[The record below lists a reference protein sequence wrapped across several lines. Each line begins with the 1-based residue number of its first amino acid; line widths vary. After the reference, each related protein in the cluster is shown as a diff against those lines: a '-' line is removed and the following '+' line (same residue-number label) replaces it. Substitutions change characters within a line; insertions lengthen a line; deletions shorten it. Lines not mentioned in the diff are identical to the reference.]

1 MELRTKARRLESEQ
15 HGLDLI
21 IVDYLQLMQP
31 SSPTRDGNRV
41 QEVSEISRGMKQLAR
56 ELKVPLIA
64 LSQLS
69 RGVEQRG
76 TAEPRLSDLRESGCL
91 TADTRVLRADT
102 NQEVTL
108 GELLERDERN
118 IPVWSVEDDFRLVRR
133 TMTHVF
139 PSGTKPVYRL
149 RLASG
154 REVKASGNHPF
165 LALDGWRSVDE
176 LRQGMRIGVIRRLA
190 PPSAVEDRPPEQ
202 VILLAHLI
210 GDGCFVRRQPLHY
223 TSADP
228 ANLEAVEQAA
238 AYFGVRGRRVRQG
251 NWWHTYLPAP
261 QPLARGRRNP
271 IAAWLDESGLYGA
284 RSYEKFVPSFVFSL
298 PDEQIKLFLRHLWAT
313 DGSITLGRTVPV
325 RIYYGTTSERLALD
339 VQSLLLRLDVRA
351 RVRQA
356 PQRGHR
362 LGYAV
367 DIYGVGDQLR
377 FLREVG
383 VHGNRGVQAALAEV
397 RLRGVRS
404 NPNADTI
411 PLEVWRQVR
420 IEMNGRGLTE
430 RAFQAAVGSAYCGST
445 FYRHSP
451 SRPRLEHLA
460 SILDS
465 RALHEF
471 ATSDLFWDTVASIEP
486 LGDQPVYDAT
496 VPGTHNFIANGI
508 VAHNSIEQDADVVVF
523 LYRAEDQN
531 PEAEVELVK
540 AKVAKHRNGPIGEVP
555 LQFRKEN
562 TRFYTVAAREE
573 IAAY

>member
-1 MELRTKARRLESEQ
+1 
-15 HGLDLI
+15 
-21 IVDYLQLMQP
+21 
-31 SSPTRDGNRV
+31 
-41 QEVSEISRGMKQLAR
+41 
-56 ELKVPLIA
+56 
-64 LSQLS
+64 
-69 RGVEQRG
+69 
-76 TAEPRLSDLRESGCL
+76 
-91 TADTRVLRADT
+91 
-102 NQEVTL
+102 
-108 GELLERDERN
+108 
-118 IPVWSVEDDFRLVRR
+118 
-133 TMTHVF
+133 
-139 PSGTKPVYRL
+139 
-149 RLASG
+149 
-154 REVKASGNHPF
+154 
-165 LALDGWRSVDE
+165 
-176 LRQGMRIGVIRRLA
+176 
-190 PPSAVEDRPPEQ
+190 
-202 VILLAHLI
+202 
-210 GDGCFVRRQPLHY
+210 
-223 TSADP
+223 
-228 ANLEAVEQAA
+228 
-238 AYFGVRGRRVRQG
+238 VRQA

-284 RSYEKFVPSFVFSL
+284 RSHEKFVPSFVFSL

-383 VHGNRGVQAALAEV
+383 VHGNRGVQAALAEE

-460 SILDS
+460 SVLDS
-465 RALHEF
+465 PALHEF
-471 ATSDLFWDTVASIEP
+471 ATSELFWDTVASIEP

-508 VAHNSIEQDADVVVF
+508 VAHNSIEQDADVVLF

-555 LQFRKEN
+555 LQFRKAN
-562 TRFYTVAAREE
+562 TRFYSVDAREQVS
-573 IAAY
+573 AY

>member
-1 MELRTKARRLESEQ
+1 
-15 HGLDLI
+15 
-21 IVDYLQLMQP
+21 
-31 SSPTRDGNRV
+31 
-41 QEVSEISRGMKQLAR
+41 
-56 ELKVPLIA
+56 
-64 LSQLS
+64 
-69 RGVEQRG
+69 
-76 TAEPRLSDLRESGCL
+76 
-91 TADTRVLRADT
+91 LRADT

-176 LRQGMRIGVIRRLA
+176 LRQGMRIGVPRRLA
-190 PPSAVEDRPPEQ
+190 PPSAVEERSADE

-210 GDGCFVRRQPLHY
+210 GDGCFVRHQPLHY

-238 AYFGVRGRRVRQG
+238 KYFGVTGRRVRQA

-284 RSYEKFVPSFVFSL
+284 RSYEKFVPPVVFSL

-313 DGSITLGRTVPV
+313 DGSITLGRAVPV
-325 RIYYGTTSERLALD
+325 RIYYATTSERLALD

-362 LGYAV
+362 PGYSV

-383 VHGNRGVQAALAEV
+383 VHGSRGVQAALAEE

-486 LGDQPVYDAT
+486 LGDQQVYDAT

-508 VAHNSIEQDADVVVF
+508 VAHNSIEQDADVVLF

-555 LQFRKEN
+555 LQFRKAN
-562 TRFYTVAAREE
+562 TRFYSVDAREQVS
-573 IAAY
+573 AY